1 MRHDCQT
8 IARVAGQTFQSFSSA
23 TSTILDALSDV
34 LPGATLVV
42 AQLDHG
48 EGEYRVIDSRAGDVL
63 GFEPGLTL
71 RIGESLCGHMAE
83 DTAPRLTDDAA
94 LDPTYCCLPITASL
108 DLHSYAAAP
117 MEMPDGSRAGSLCA
131 VSTEKGRFSEADLDV
146 ITVFARLLAY
156 EWERVRREHDL
167 RKLRER
173 LREDDTETDPIT
185 GLPNRAAFLE
195 SLDREWHLAQRGTVS
210 TYVAVLRIENFD
222 EITAGTGRAMG
233 NVLLKDVARSLAA
246 VRRRADF
253 AAAVGDNC
261 FAVALIGCRDDAG
274 VLAFVNRIRP
284 ALARATIDRPVTVSL
299 VHGSHSLGESDSA
312 EDALTLAEHSVGA
325 TPSVA

>member
-1 MRHDCQT
+1 MARTYQA
-8 IARVAGQTFQSFSSA
+8 IAKVAGQTFQSFSSA
-23 TSTILDALSDV
+23 TGTILDALCQL

-48 EGEYRVIDSRAGDVL
+48 EGEYRVIDSRQGDVA

-71 RIGESLCGHMAE
+71 RLGDAPCAHMAE
-83 DTAPRLTDDAA
+83 DTAPRLVADAA
-94 LDPTYCCLPITASL
+94 LEPSYSKLPLTASL

-117 MEMPDGSRAGSLCA
+117 MEMPDGSRAGSLA
-131 VSTEKGRFSEADLDV
+131 AFSTETNRFSQNDLDV

-167 RKLRER
+167 RKMRER
-173 LREDDTETDPIT
+173 LREDDTDSDPIT
-185 GLPNRAAFLE
+185 GLPNRAKFLE
-195 SLDREWHLAQRGTVS
+195 LLDREWHLAQRGTVS
-210 TYVAVLRIENFD
+210 TYVVVLRIDGFD
-222 EITAGTGRAMG
+222 EITSGTGKAMG

-253 AAAVGDNC
+253 AAVVGPDS

-274 VLAFVNRIRP
+274 VAAFVNRVKP
-284 ALARATIDRPVTVSL
+284 ALARATIDRPVSVHL
-299 VHGSHSLGESDSA
+299 VDGSQALGETDSTK
-312 EDALTLAEHSVGA
+312 DALTLAEQSVGA
-325 TPSVA
+325 TPTIA